1 MMIQENLPNDWEY
14 LPIRSIFTESD
25 TRCGDNQYDLLSVT
39 QDRGI
44 IKQSDVDIKKDIS
57 NDDKSKYKVVLK
69 DSIAYNKM
77 RMWQGAVGINEID
90 DGIVSPAYVVINP
103 TKEMNTK
110 FYYYLFKT
118 PYMISQFGK
127 YSYGLVDD
135 MNSLRYD
142 DFQKI
147 YIPIPPIEEQNK
159 IVNFIDKKSTNIEKF
174 IQDKTRFIEL
184 LKEQKEALI
193 NEAVTKGEIRKNHQL
208 LDDFRIGT
216 KGDVQSTADG
226 DQKEFKDS
234 EIEWLGEIPKHWEAS
249 KLKYISKIIYG
260 ISPNEKTYNTEGQG
274 TILVN
279 GPAEYSDSDFG
290 YTKAIKWTIEPVKFA
305 KKGDL
310 LICLRGSTTGRL
322 NICHED
328 LCIGRGC
335 ASLRA
340 STNHKFFIF
349 LMMITRKQIESSF
362 KGSTFPSITSEV
374 LDNFKVPLPPT
385 KEQLQIAEYIE
396 NELSQIDK
404 LIEKTTKEIEL
415 IKEYKTSLINEAV
428 SGKIKVC

>member
-1 MMIQENLPNDWEY
+1 MIIQENLPNDWEY

-110 FYYYLFKT
+110 FYYYVFKT

-147 YIPIPPIEEQNK
+147 YIPIPPIEEQNT
-159 IVNFIDKKSTNIEKF
+159 IVNFMNKKSSQIEIF
-174 IQDKTRFIEL
+174 IQNKMRFIEL
-184 LKEQKEALI
+184 LKEQKEAVI
-193 NEAVTKGEIRKNHQL
+193 NESIIFGVDET
-208 LDDFRIGT
+208 
-216 KGDVQSTADG
+216 V
-226 DQKEFKDS
+226 EFKNS
-234 EIEWLGEIPKHWEAS
+234 KIEWLGEIPKHWEVK
-249 KLKYISKIIYG
+249 KLKYVVK
-260 ISPNEKTYNTEGQG
+260 NKTDKKLE
-274 TILVN
+274 
-279 GPAEYSDSDFG
+279 SDFKIG
-290 YTKAIKWTIEPVKFA
+290 LENIQSKTSKFIETEEVVFSEAGIEFKVGDVLFGKLRPYLA
-305 KKGDL
+305 KVYLTEQEGICVNEFLVLRCFDL
-310 LICLRGSTTGRL
+310 SNQYLKYLMLSSR
-322 NICHED
+322 
-328 LCIGRGC
+328 
-335 ASLRA
+335 
-340 STNHKFFIF
+340 FID
-349 LMMITRKQIESSF
+349 IVN
-362 KGSTFPSITSEV
+362 GSTFGSKMPRANWEFIGNT
-374 LDNFKVPLPPT
+374 KIPIPPLE
-385 KEQLQIAEYIE
+385 EQLQIVEYIE
-396 NELSQIDK
+396 NEFNQIDK

-428 SGKIKVC
+428 SGKIKV

>member
-69 DSIAYNKM
+69 DSIAYNKI

-184 LKEQKEALI
+184 LKEQKEAVI
-193 NEAVTKGEIRKNHQL
+193 NEAVTKGVDNS
-208 LDDFRIGT
+208 
-216 KGDVQSTADG
+216 V
-226 DQKEFKDS
+226 EFKDS
-234 EIEWLGEIPKHWEAS
+234 GIKWLGEIPNHWEVK
-249 KLKYISKIIYG
+249 KLKFISKIN
-260 ISPNEKTYNTEGQG
+260 NESLTESTDKEYQIQYIDIGSVDVNGLINKPQ
-274 TILVN
+274 TIL
-279 GPAEYSDSDFG
+279 FG
-290 YTKAIKWTIEPVKFA
+290 NAPSRARRIVKPNSIIISTVRTYLKAMAHFEIV
-305 KKGDL
+305 DDN
-310 LICLRGSTTGRL
+310 LI
-322 NICHED
+322 
-328 LCIGRGC
+328 
-335 ASLRA
+335 A
-340 STNHKFFIF
+340 STGFA
-349 LMMITRKQIESSF
+349 
-362 KGSTFPSITSEV
+362 V
-374 LDNFKVPLPPT
+374 LDMKNDKYAKYFYYSMMSSYFINTVSIKSLGITYPAINSSDLSDIKLLVPPHY
-385 KEQLQIAEYIE
+385 EQIQIVEYIE
-396 NELSQIDK
+396 NELNQIDK
-404 LIEKTTKEIEL
+404 LIEKATKQIEL

>member
-184 LKEQKEALI
+184 LKEQKEAVI
-193 NEAVTKGEIRKNHQL
+193 NEAVTKGVDNS
-208 LDDFRIGT
+208 
-216 KGDVQSTADG
+216 V
-226 DQKEFKDS
+226 EFKDS
-234 EIEWLGEIPKHWEAS
+234 GIKWLGKIPKHWNIT
-249 KLKYISKIIYG
+249 KLKWISKTSSGGTPTSTNFEYYQ
-260 ISPNEKTYNTEGQG
+260 NG
-274 TILVN
+274 TIPWIRTTDLN
-279 GPAEYSDSDFG
+279 NDKLYDTP
-290 YTKAIKWTIEPVKFA
+290 IKITIEALNTTACKLI
-305 KKGDL
+305 KKNSV
-310 LICLRGSTTGRL
+310 LIAMYGGGGTIGKNAHLMFDSTVNQAVCAVTPLMQL
-322 NICHED
+322 N
-328 LCIGRGC
+328 
-335 ASLRA
+335 S
-340 STNHKFFIF
+340 IF
-349 LMMITRKQIESSF
+349 LHYYIQFYRPYLMIDAEGSRKDPNISQDTIANI
-362 KGSTFPSITSEV
+362 KIPFPPVE
-374 LDNFKVPLPPT
+374 
-385 KEQLQIAEYIE
+385 EQEQIAKYIE
-396 NELSQIDK
+396 NELNQIDK
-404 LIEKTTKEIEL
+404 LIAKTTKEIEL

>member
-1 MMIQENLPNDWEY
+1 MIQENLPSDWEY

-57 NDDKSKYKVVLK
+57 NDDKSKYKVLLK

-147 YIPIPPIEEQNK
+147 YIPIPPLEEQNK
-159 IVNFIDKKSTNIEKF
+159 IVDFIDKKAVQIEKF
-174 IQDKTRFIEL
+174 IKDKTRFIEL
-184 LKEQKEALI
+184 LKEQKEAVN
-193 NEAVTKGEIRKNHQL
+193 NEAVTKG
-208 LDDFRIGT
+208 LDNT
-216 KGDVQSTADG
+216 V
-226 DQKEFKDS
+226 EFKDS
-234 EIEWLGEIPKHWEAS
+234 EIEWLGKIPKHWEIK
-249 KLKYISKIIYG
+249 KLKYAVIKIGDIDHYMPDSVPSG
-260 ISPNEKTYNTEGQG
+260 KPYIMTGDMFEKASMIDFENCKQVSEEDYLKLSRKIKPNTGDIIFARYATIGTVCYVDIEKDFLVSYACVTIKPKHQKVTGKYLFYFFKSNFFLEEIKSHINSNTQG
-274 TILVN
+274 NVGVDSLYRTRLV
-279 GPAEYSDSDFG
+279 
-290 YTKAIKWTIEPVKFA
+290 
-305 KKGDL
+305 
-310 LICLRGSTTGRL
+310 
-322 NICHED
+322 
-328 LCIGRGC
+328 
-335 ASLRA
+335 
-340 STNHKFFIF
+340 
-349 LMMITRKQIESSF
+349 
-362 KGSTFPSITSEV
+362 
-374 LDNFKVPLPPT
+374 VPPYE
-385 KEQLQIAEYIE
+385 EQLQIVEYIE
-396 NELSQIDK
+396 NELNQIDK

-428 SGKIKVC
+428 SGKIKV

>member
-184 LKEQKEALI
+184 LKEQKEAII
-193 NEAVTKGEIRKNHQL
+193 NEAVTKG
-208 LDDFRIGT
+208 LDNS
-216 KGDVQSTADG
+216 V
-226 DQKEFKDS
+226 EFKDS
-234 EIEWLGEIPKHWEAS
+234 EIEWLGEIPNHWEVK
-249 KLKYISKIIYG
+249 KLKFISKIN
-260 ISPNEKTYNTEGQG
+260 NESLTESTDKEYQIQYIDIGSVDVNGLINKPQ
-274 TILVN
+274 TIL
-279 GPAEYSDSDFG
+279 FG
-290 YTKAIKWTIEPVKFA
+290 NAPSRARRIVKPNSIIISTVRTYLKAMAHFEIV
-305 KKGDL
+305 DDN
-310 LICLRGSTTGRL
+310 LI
-322 NICHED
+322 
-328 LCIGRGC
+328 
-335 ASLRA
+335 A
-340 STNHKFFIF
+340 STGFA
-349 LMMITRKQIESSF
+349 
-362 KGSTFPSITSEV
+362 V
-374 LDNFKVPLPPT
+374 LDMKNDKYAKYFYYSMMSSYFINTVSIKSLGITYPAINSSDLSDIKLLVPPHY
-385 KEQLQIAEYIE
+385 EQIQIVEYIE
-396 NELSQIDK
+396 NELNQIDK
-404 LIEKTTKEIEL
+404 LIEKATKQIEL

>member
-1 MMIQENLPNDWEY
+1 MIIQENLPNNWEY

-142 DFQKI
+142 DFKKI

-159 IVNFIDKKSTNIEKF
+159 IVDLIDKKSTHIESF
-174 IQDKTRFIEL
+174 IQNKTRFIEL
-184 LKEQKEALI
+184 LKEQKEAII
-193 NEAVTKGEIRKNHQL
+193 NEAVTKGIDNS
-208 LDDFRIGT
+208 
-216 KGDVQSTADG
+216 VA
-226 DQKEFKDS
+226 FKDS
-234 EIEWLGEIPKHWEAS
+234 KLDFFGEVPKHWSIRRLSTIGKFS
-249 KLKYISKIIYG
+249 KGGG
-260 ISPNEKTYNTEGQG
+260 ISRDDLKEDGLPA
-274 TILVN
+274 ILY
-279 GPAEYSDSDFG
+279 GDI
-290 YTKAIKWTIEPVKFA
+290 YTKYNIKTEKIFHKISDETAEKSIPISTNNLLFTGSGETKEDIGKCIVYVGNETVYVGGDVIIFKQSSESSLYLSYVFNSKGVIAQKMLSA
-305 KKGDL
+305 KGE
-310 LICLRGSTTGRL
+310 IIVHTYAS
-322 NICHED
+322 
-328 LCIGRGC
+328 
-335 ASLRA
+335 SLREIL
-340 STNHKFFIF
+340 F
-349 LMMITRKQIESSF
+349 
-362 KGSTFPSITSEV
+362 
-374 LDNFKVPLPPT
+374 PLPPLE
-385 KEQLQIAEYIE
+385 EQLQIAEYIE
-396 NELSQIDK
+396 NEFNQIDK

-415 IKEYKTSLINEAV
+415 IKEYKISLINEAV
-428 SGKIKVC
+428 SGKIKV

>member
-1 MMIQENLPNDWEY
+1 MIIQENLPNNWEY

-69 DSIAYNKM
+69 DSISYNKM

-90 DGIVSPAYVVINP
+90 EGIVSPAYVVINP

-147 YIPIPPIEEQNK
+147 YIPIPPIEEQNQ
-159 IVNFIDKKSTNIEKF
+159 IVNFIDKKSVQIEKF
-174 IQDKTRFIEL
+174 IQNKTRFIEL
-184 LKEQKEALI
+184 LKEQKEAVI
-193 NEAVTKGEIRKNHQL
+193 NEAVTKG
-208 LDDFRIGT
+208 LDNT
-216 KGDVQSTADG
+216 V
-226 DQKEFKDS
+226 EFKDS
-234 EIEWLGEIPKHWEAS
+234 EIDVIGSIPTHWLVP
-249 KLKYISKIIYG
+249 KLKFISKSVLGKMLCNIDKGNYQLKPYLKSKNIQWM
-260 ISPNEKTYNTEGQG
+260 NVNTEVVEEMWFSENE
-274 TILVN
+274 LKL
-279 GPAEYSDSDFG
+279 YR
-290 YTKAIKWTIEPVKFA
+290 IKKD
-305 KKGDL
+305 DL
-310 LICLRGSTTGRL
+310 LLSEGGEVGKTCIWNDELDECYIQNSVHKVTL
-322 NICHED
+322 NKENYPKYF
-328 LCIGRGC
+328 LYLFFTLGK
-335 ASLRA
+335 L
-340 STNHKFFIF
+340 KFFDSIVNRVSIAH
-349 LMMITRKQIESSF
+349 LVLEKLINIDVLQPPLEEQKQIVEH
-362 KGSTFPSITSEV
+362 
-374 LDNFKVPLPPT
+374 
-385 KEQLQIAEYIE
+385 IE
-396 NELSQIDK
+396 NELNQIDN

-428 SGKIKVC
+428 SGKIKVG